1 MAIHNGTSEQTMN
14 LCIFNQLR
22 SPLDEHGIPRQ
33 VVPFCGSRQCKVVGI
48 LKMIAATSNDICY
61 ETKN

>member
-33 VVPFCGSRQCKVVGI
+33 VVPFYWSRQCKVVGI
-48 LKMIAATSNDICY
+48 L
-61 ETKN
+61 